1 MVKLTDFFKKKDTCR
16 PEDVEELRQRYGAF
30 RSLLEE
36 NREILEIITDLEEK
50 RNGEYLFDMQ
60 YLRSNVRRLS
70 EKVYSLIRN
79 LNEISGEGYKT
90 LYPVYSRIQQE
101 LQEFLSRRKKIPPDS
116 PVLPLA
122 EITREKED
130 SVGGKMA
137 NLGELR
143 NRVKVAV
150 PEGFAIT
157 AQAYKDFIDAHR
169 LQETISQRLARLD
182 IDNLEDLILVSRE
195 IQQMILEKELPPALT
210 EAIDREIQSLVA
222 RQGPDMALAVRSSA
236 LGEDSKISF
245 AGQYGTV
252 LNVPPDQVGRRYR
265 EIMASK
271 FTPRAIFYF
280 LGKGFREEDLAMGTG
295 CIAMICA
302 RAAGVVY
309 TVDPLNPDR
318 NELVIHAHWGLG
330 QAVVDGT
337 VTPDVFLVSKKEPFQ
352 VKEAAVAHKERLLAC
367 TRQGDLAEVS
377 VPWEDQDSPS
387 LSESLILELAGTAKR
402 IEEHYKQPQDIEW
415 AVDGQGK
422 LFILQTRPLKV
433 FEAKPAREKEREKI
447 DPVRHPI
454 LLDTGVLGAPGVG
467 SGPVYVVHRDEDL
480 AGFPTGAVLVARV
493 PSPKYVTV
501 MNRARGII
509 TDLGSAASHM
519 AALARDFHVPTVLNT
534 QRATQVLTPG
544 LEVTVDAGNRIIYQ
558 GTIENLLGD
567 QGERH
572 NLFEETSLFLL
583 FEKILD
589 KIVPLNLIDPL
600 DPGFTPKN
608 CQTYHDLTRFVHQTA
623 TQEMFNLSSKSRVSE
638 AKAIKLD
645 TKIPIEIFLVDLGE
659 AILPEYRKGK
669 VKKEHIHSWPFQ
681 ALWKGIESMK
691 WPAPKPMDLKGFA
704 SVVAQTATDGSEVIY
719 SDKSFALLSEEYM
732 NFNIRLG
739 YHLSTIEVFG
749 GLNEN
754 ENFIKFIF
762 KGGGATIER
771 RDRRTRVI
779 TKVLEKLGFQ
789 VTRKL
794 DFLDAVL
801 PGYPRELMEKILLVM
816 GKLTLYTKQLDMVMF
831 NDAIVEWSTEEFFK
845 EHIGRE
851 LMEELAG
858 SPGY

>member
-1 MVKLTDFFKKKDTCR
+1 M
-16 PEDVEELRQRYGAF
+16 
-30 RSLLEE
+30 
-36 NREILEIITDLEEK
+36 
-50 RNGEYLFDMQ
+50 
-60 YLRSNVRRLS
+60 
-70 EKVYSLIRN
+70 
-79 LNEISGEGYKT
+79 
-90 LYPVYSRIQQE
+90 
-101 LQEFLSRRKKIPPDS
+101 
-116 PVLPLA
+116 
-122 EITREKED
+122 
-130 SVGGKMA
+130 
-137 NLGELR
+137 
-143 NRVKVAV
+143 
-150 PEGFAIT
+150 
-157 AQAYKDFIDAHR
+157 
-169 LQETISQRLARLD
+169 
-182 IDNLEDLILVSRE
+182 
-195 IQQMILEKELPPALT
+195 
-210 EAIDREIQSLVA
+210 
-222 RQGPDMALAVRSSA
+222 
-236 LGEDSKISF
+236 
-245 AGQYGTV
+245 
-252 LNVPPDQVGRRYR
+252 
-265 EIMASK
+265 
-271 FTPRAIFYF
+271 
-280 LGKGFREEDLAMGTG
+280 
-295 CIAMICA
+295 
-302 RAAGVVY
+302 
-309 TVDPLNPDR
+309 
-318 NELVIHAHWGLG
+318 
-330 QAVVDGT
+330 
-337 VTPDVFLVSKKEPFQ
+337 
-352 VKEAAVAHKERLLAC
+352 
-367 TRQGDLAEVS
+367 
-377 VPWEDQDSPS
+377 
-387 LSESLILELAGTAKR
+387 AKR

-422 LFILQTRPLKV
+422 LYILQTRPLKV
-433 FEAKPAREKEREKI
+433 FETKPAREKEREKI

-480 AGFPTGAVLVARV
+480 AGFPAGAVLVARV

-519 AALARDFHVPTVLNT
+519 AALARDFHVPTILNT

-544 LEVTVDAGNRIIYQ
+544 LEVTVDAGNRIVYQ

-583 FEKILD
+583 FGKILD

-659 AILPEYRKGK
+659 AIPPEFRKGK
-669 VKKEHIHSWPFQ
+669 VKIEHIHSWPLQ

-691 WPAPKPMDLKGFA
+691 WPAPKPVDLKGFA

-719 SDKSFALLSEEYM
+719 SDKSFALLSEDYM

-749 GLNEN
+749 GCNEN

-801 PGYPRELMEKILLVM
+801 PGYPRELMEKVLFVM

-858 SPGY
+858 SPAY

>member
-1 MVKLTDFFKKKDTCR
+1 MVKLTDFFKRKDTSR
-16 PEDVEELRQRYGAF
+16 PEDVEALRQRYGAF
-30 RSLLEE
+30 RSLLEV
-36 NREILEIITDLEEK
+36 NREILEIVTDLEEK
-50 RNGEYLFDMQ
+50 RNGDYLFDMQ
-60 YLRSNVRRLS
+60 YLRSNVRLLS
-70 EKVYSLIRN
+70 EKVYLLIQN
-79 LNEISGEGYKT
+79 LNEISGGGYKT

-101 LQEFLSRRKKIPPDS
+101 LQEFLSRRKKIPADA

-137 NLGELR
+137 NLGELH
-143 NRVKVAV
+143 NRVHVPV

-157 AQAYKDFIDAHR
+157 AQAYKDFIDAHA
-169 LQETISQRLARLD
+169 LQEAISRRLARLD
-182 IDNLEDLILVSRE
+182 IDNLEDLVVVSRE
-195 IQQMILEKELPPALT
+195 IREMIQEKELPPALR
-210 EAIDREIQSLVA
+210 EAIDREIRSLVA
-222 RQGPDMALAVRSSA
+222 RHGPELSLAVRSSA

-252 LNVPPDQVGRRYR
+252 LNVPPDQVERRYR
-265 EIMASK
+265 EIVASK

-295 CIAMICA
+295 CLVMVHA
-302 RAAGVVY
+302 RVAGVLY

-318 NELVIHAHWGLG
+318 DELIIHAHWGLG

-337 VTPDVFLVSKKEPFQ
+337 VTPDVFRISKKDPFP
-352 VKEAAVAHKERLLAC
+352 VREAVITRKEKLLSC
-367 TRQGDLAEVS
+367 SDRGDLESVCVPPGDQERPCLAEI
-377 VPWEDQDSPS
+377 EIQ
-387 LSESLILELAGTAKR
+387 ELARTALR

-433 FEAKPAREKEREKI
+433 FEAKADRGADREKI
-447 DPVRHPI
+447 DPVQHPI

-467 SGPVYVVHRDEDL
+467 TGPVYLVNRDEDL
-480 AGFPTGAVLVARV
+480 AGFPSGAILVARV

-519 AALARDFHVPTVLNT
+519 AALARDFHVPTILNT
-534 QRATQVLTPG
+534 QQATRVLTPG
-544 LEVTVDAGNRIIYQ
+544 LEVTVDAGNRIVYRGI
-558 GTIENLLGD
+558 IENLKDL
-567 QGERH
+567 GERH
-572 NLFEETSLFLL
+572 NIFEETSLFLL
-583 FEKILD
+583 MGKILD
-589 KIVPLNLIDPL
+589 RIVPLNLIDPL

-623 TQEMFNLSSKSRVSE
+623 TLEMFHLSSTSRVSE
-638 AKAIKLD
+638 AKALKLD
-645 TKIPIEIFLVDLGE
+645 TKVPIEIFLVDLGE
-659 AILPEYRKGK
+659 AIPPEYRKGK
-669 VKKEHIHSWPFQ
+669 VKIEHIHSWPLQ

-691 WPAPKPMDLKGFA
+691 WPAAKPVDIKGFA

-739 YHLSTIEVFG
+739 YHLSTIEAFG
-749 GLNEN
+749 GANEN

-779 TKVLEKLGFQ
+779 TKILDTLGFQ

-801 PGYPRELMEKILLVM
+801 PSYPREVMEKVLFVM
-816 GKLTLYTKQLDMVMF
+816 GRLTLFTKQLDMVMF
-831 NDAIVEWSTEEFFK
+831 NEAIVEWSTEEFFK

-851 LMEELAG
+851 LMAELTG
-858 SPGY
+858 SSGY

>member
-1 MVKLTDFFKKKDTCR
+1 MVKLTDFFKKKDICR
-16 PEDVEELRQRYGAF
+16 PEDVEALRQRYGAF

-70 EKVYSLIRN
+70 EKVYSLIQN
-79 LNEISGEGYKT
+79 LNEISGGGYKP
-90 LYPVYSRIQQE
+90 LFPVYSRIQQE

-122 EITREKED
+122 EITREQED

-143 NRVKVAV
+143 NRVRVTV
-150 PEGFAIT
+150 PDGFAIT
-157 AQAYKDFIDAHR
+157 AYAYKDFIDAHR
-169 LQETISQRLARLD
+169 LQEAISRRLGRLD
-182 IDNLEDLILVSRE
+182 IDNLEDLIVVSRE
-195 IQQMILEKELPPALT
+195 IQQMVLEKELPPALT

-222 RQGPDMALAVRSSA
+222 RQGPDISLAVRSSA

-265 EIMASK
+265 EILASK

-295 CIAMICA
+295 CITMVCA
-302 RAAGVVY
+302 RAAGVLY
-309 TVDPLNPDR
+309 TVDPLDPAG

-330 QAVVDGT
+330 QAVVEGT
-337 VTPDVFLVSKKEPFQ
+337 VTPDVFRVSKKEPFQ
-352 VKEAAVAHKERLLAC
+352 IMGAAIAHKEKLLAC
-367 TRQGDLAEVS
+367 TPRGELEEVS
-377 VPWEDQDSPS
+377 VPLEEQDSPS
-387 LSESLILELAGTAKR
+387 LSEALIRELAETAKR

-415 AVDGQGK
+415 AVDAQGK
-422 LFILQTRPLKV
+422 LYILQTRPLKV
-433 FEAKPAREKEREKI
+433 FETKPVREKEREKI

-454 LLDTGVLGAPGVG
+454 LLDTGALGAPGVG
-467 SGPVYVVHRDEDL
+467 TGPVYVVQRDEDL
-480 AGFPTGAVLVARV
+480 VGFPEGAILVARV

-509 TDLGSAASHM
+509 TDLGGAASHM
-519 AALARDFHVPTVLNT
+519 AALARDFRVPTILNT

-544 LEVTVDAGNRIIYQ
+544 LEVTVDAGNRIVYQ
-558 GTIENLLGD
+558 GTVENLLED
-567 QGERH
+567 PGERR

-589 KIVPLNLIDPL
+589 KIVPLNLVDPL
-600 DPGFTPKN
+600 DPGFIPKN

-659 AILPEYRKGK
+659 AIPPEYRKGK
-669 VKKEHIHSWPFQ
+669 VKIEHIHSWPLQ

-691 WPAPKPMDLKGFA
+691 WPTPKPVDFKGFA
-704 SVVAQTATDGSEVIY
+704 SVIAQTATDGSEVIY
-719 SDKSFALLSEEYM
+719 SDKSFALLSEDYM

-749 GLNEN
+749 GCNEN

-762 KGGGATIER
+762 KGGGATVER
-771 RDRRTRVI
+771 RDRRSRVI
-779 TKVLEKLGFQ
+779 TKVLDKLGFQ

-794 DFLDAVL
+794 DFLDAL
-801 PGYPRELMEKILLVM
+801 LHGYPREMMEKILFVM

-851 LMEELAG
+851 LMEELTG
-858 SPGY
+858 SSDY